1 MVGRF
6 IDISTDGL
14 HLSVERGF
22 MRLSR
27 EGETVGKVPLDDIA
41 AVLVHAHGASFSMN
55 LVARLAERKA
65 SLVLCD
71 QAHRPIAWL
80 WPADGHYQQGK
91 RMQAQADASVPKRKR
106 IWRDLVKAKIQAQAR
121 SLEQVGQSGS
131 ALMDLVRKVKS
142 GDSENIEAQAA
153 RRYWRIFFGEQFR
166 RDTGHGVANSLL
178 NYGYTVLRAATARA
192 LIGAGLH
199 PSLSVHHQSGG
210 DALCLADDVME
221 PFRPYV
227 DLIARRLVDEG
238 AEGVGAYEKS
248 VLAQLTLL
256 DLDGPR
262 GVMPLMTGLER
273 LCLSIARIYLGEE
286 EKLELPGAPLDLSLA
301 SLGDDG

>member
-22 MRLSR
+22 LRLSR
-27 EGETVGKVPLDDIA
+27 ADETIGRVPLDDIA
-41 AVLVHAHGASFSMN
+41 AVLVHAHGTSFSMH
-55 LVARLAERKA
+55 LVDRLAAQKA
-65 SLVLCD
+65 PLVLCD
-71 QAHRPIAWL
+71 RSHRPVAWL
-80 WPADGHYQQGK
+80 WPVDGHHQQGK
-91 RMQAQADASVPKRKR
+91 RMQAQANASLPKRKR
-106 IWRDLVKAKIQAQAR
+106 IWRDLVKAKIRAQAAA
-121 SLEQVGQSGS
+121 LEKVGQSGG
-131 ALMDLVRKVKS
+131 ALIDLARKVKS

-153 RRYWRIFFGEQFR
+153 RRYWRIFFEESFR
-166 RDTGHGVANSLL
+166 RDTGQGFANSLL

-227 DLIARRLVDEG
+227 DLVARRLIDEG
-238 AEGVGAYEKS
+238 SEEVGAYEKT
-248 VLAQLTLL
+248 VMARLTIL

-273 LCLSIARIYLGEE
+273 LCLSIARIYLGEQDR
-286 EKLELPGAPLDLSLA
+286 LELPGAPLDLSLA
-301 SLGDDG
+301 ALGDDR